1 MAATSNSFLITTT
14 PHSRLPLKTPRQV
27 TVFAKNGSPFP
38 SFRPGK
44 PAGDEESD
52 EGGSANTNRNPFQF
66 KWGKISDVKSLIPV
80 VSSPPAFAGPARR
93 KDAET
98 VFVAGATG
106 QFGARVA
113 QMLLRQGFRVRA
125 GVPDLGAAQEL
136 ARFASEY
143 KIISREESKRL
154 NAVESMFED
163 AESIAKAIGNASK
176 VVVTIGPMENGP
188 ADKVTTSD
196 ALQVVEA
203 AQLAGV
209 GHVAVIYDE
218 AASTA
223 SPTSVLRGISTF
235 FNNLFSRSQPLT
247 IAEFLEKVIQTD
259 VKYTFIRSTLTDDF
273 SPESDYNVVLA
284 AEGSAS
290 KTDYKVSRLQMAA
303 LVANLFSNTGI
314 AEDKVVEVYT
324 DASAPMK
331 PLDELFSVIPED
343 GRRKAYAEALAKAKA
358 EEEAR
363 KAEVQ
368 AREAE
373 EAKRRLEEEM
383 KRVSEQEA
391 RAASLAEEAKQKAKE
406 GGTSV
411 NGFVNKAKDLA
422 TGFSW
427 ENFRSQLASV
437 VKTPDIPTIK
447 VEIATVGGQA
457 KAQNLSGQKAVIKPT
472 QRGKPKSK
480 PKPKREIEERGEEVK
495 VEVKSFL
502 GGLFR
507 QETYYIDDD

>member
-14 PHSRLPLKTPRQV
+14 PHSRLALKTPRQV

-38 SFRPGK
+38 SFRPRK
-44 PAGDEESD
+44 PALDEESD

-66 KWGKISDVKSLIPV
+66 KWGKISYVKSLIPV

-93 KDAET
+93 KDTGT
-98 VFVAGATG
+98 VFVAGATVFSFFVMNNW
-106 QFGARVA
+106 Q
-113 QMLLRQGFRVRA
+113 
-125 GVPDLGAAQEL
+125 
-136 ARFASEY
+136 
-143 KIISREESKRL
+143 IISREESKRL
-154 NAVESMFED
+154 NAVESVFED

-176 VVVTIGPMENGP
+176 VVVTIGPTENGP

-223 SPTSVLRGISTF
+223 SPTSVLNGISTF

-273 SPESDYNVVLA
+273 SPESDYNVVVA

-324 DASAPMK
+324 DPSAPMK

-343 GRRKAYAEALAKAKA
+343 GRRKAYEEALAKAKA

-368 AREAE
+368 ALEAE
-373 EAKRRLEEEM
+373 EAKRRLKEEM

-391 RAASLAEEAKQKAKE
+391 RAPSPAEEAKQKAKE

-427 ENFRSQLASV
+427 ENFGSQLASM
-437 VKTPDIPTIK
+437 VKTLDLPTIE
-447 VEIATVGGQA
+447 VEIATVQG
-457 KAQNLSGQKAVIKPT
+457 KAQNLSAQKAVIKPT
-472 QRGKPKSK
+472 QQGKPKSK
-480 PKPKREIEERGEEVK
+480 PKPEPEIEERGEEVK
-495 VEVKSFL
+495 VEVKSFF
-502 GGLFR
+502 GGLVK